1 MAAQSSPAGADA
13 LLPRPPWWLSAL
25 CHVPLP
31 LLYGLGAVLSLIA
44 RYVVRYRVRV
54 ARENLRGCF
63 PEWPEARLRQVLNAH
78 YRSLGQVLAEA
89 IKLGNYTGA
98 EIVER
103 MQFSGFE
110 PVLEELRAG
119 QAVLV
124 ASSHLGNWEWLLQAA
139 VFELGVPIYGAYKP
153 PRSEAADRLVRW
165 LRGRLGVHLI
175 PAKRLLRVLARQRGS
190 VHVVGIVADQVP
202 TSSGGRLWLRF
213 LGRETAFFPG
223 PAEIA
228 RICRYSSYYVSPQ
241 RMARGRYRTRVA
253 RIAQAGETLDTVE
266 FTARYAA
273 QLEMDIRAAPESWAW
288 THRRWKL
295 KRAEGEPLAEA
306 REPLG

>member
-1 MAAQSSPAGADA
+1 MDAEPTPPDRGAV
-13 LLPRPPWWLSAL
+13 LPKPPWWLSTL
-25 CHVPLP
+25 CHLPLP
-31 LLYGLGAVLSLIA
+31 VLYGVCAVLALIA
-44 RYVVRYRVRV
+44 RYIVRYRVRV

-78 YRSLGQVLAEA
+78 FRNLGQVLAEA
-89 IKLGNYTGA
+89 IKLGSYSGA
-98 EIVER
+98 QIVER
-103 MQFSGFE
+103 MEFSGFE
-110 PVLEELRAG
+110 QMLGELRNG

-124 ASSHLGNWEWLLQAA
+124 ATSHLGNWEWLLQAA
-139 VFELGVPIYGAYKP
+139 VFELGAPIYGAYKP
-153 PRSEAADRLVRW
+153 PRSEAADRAVRW
-165 LRGRLGVHLI
+165 LRGRLGVHLV
-175 PAKRLLRVLARQRGS
+175 PAKRLLRTMARLRGQ

-228 RICRYSSYYVSPQ
+228 RICHYTSYYVSQ
-241 RMARGRYRTRVA
+241 HRIARGRYRTRVA
-253 RIAQAGETLDTVE
+253 RIARAGESIDTSE

-273 QLEMDIRAAPESWAW
+273 ELEIDIRAAPESWAW

-295 KRAEGEPLAEA
+295 KRGANEPLAAA
-306 REPLG
+306 RAAPN